1 MRLLTIQTKEFFES
15 VLNNE
20 SMDPEDIVHFIQY
33 ASDEDN
39 IEVGDDFFTPIYAYA
54 RIGSY
59 KTGPCINVD
68 DLHSAWCQIL
78 AHTRGSNNVILYLDV
93 PENVINSIKKGAMTR
108 VDFSR
113 DAVNANL
120 ASYESVVVT
129 LSRRLRKEWIL
140 SAYTGPIGRHYNTM
154 QLDCIYDSGKAPL
167 LINKTCYFAGDGY
180 IRRSLDCVGDLTP
193 KERSILLDELKG
205 EKVLGDTRLLE
216 LKYLLRNDVIAPL
229 RDVLIVAYEKGMTT
243 IQEVVDNETDTVT
256 KDKLMQIIFNKEN

>member
-1 MRLLTIQTKEFFES
+1 MRLLTIQTQEFFNNI
-15 VLNNE
+15 LNGE
-20 SMDPEDIVHFIQY
+20 GVDPTPVHFTQY
-33 ASDEDN
+33 ASD
-39 IEVGDDFFTPIYAYA
+39 DDYIVIAGEYFKPVYAYA

-59 KTGPCINVD
+59 KTGPCINVE

-78 AHTRGSNNVILYLDV
+78 AHTYGRDNVMIYMDV
-93 PENVINSIKKGAMTR
+93 PEQHITCIKKGALKKI
-108 VDFSR
+108 DFSVE
-113 DAVNANL
+113 AVQNPVE
-120 ASYESVVVT
+120 SYESVVVAT
-129 LSRRLRKEWIL
+129 TKVKKEWIL

-154 QLDCIYDSGKAPL
+154 QLDCVYDSGNAPL

-180 IRRSLDCVGDLTP
+180 IRRNLDCVGDLTP

>member
-1 MRLLTIQTKEFFES
+1 MKLLTIQSKEFFEDI
-15 VLNNE
+15 LKGRYPN
-20 SMDPEDIVHFIQY
+20 PKIVHFIQY
-33 ASDEDN
+33 ASDEDD
-39 IEVGDDFFTPIYAYA
+39 IEVGDDFQTPVYAYA

-59 KTGPCINVD
+59 KTGPCINVE

-78 AHTRGSNNVILYLDV
+78 AHTYGSDNVMLYLDV
-93 PENVINSIKKGAMTR
+93 PEDAITSIKKGALTK

-113 DAVNANL
+113 DAVLSDL

-129 LSRRLRKEWIL
+129 IPKLRKDWIL
-140 SAYTGPIGRHYNTM
+140 SAYTGPESRHYNTM
-154 QLDCIYDSGKAPL
+154 QLDCVYDSGNAPL

-180 IRRSLDCVGDLTP
+180 IRRSLDCDGDLTP

-205 EKVLGDTRLLE
+205 EQVLSDTRLVE

-229 RDVLIVAYEKGMTT
+229 RDALIVAYEKGMTT
-243 IQEVVDNETDTVT
+243 IQEAVDNETDTVT